1 MPDTAISVV
10 IASYNRAHLVGRAI
24 DSALAAMSLG
34 DEMIVADDGS
44 TDNTQ
49 QVLAQYGSRIR
60 CLRIPH
66 SGVGAARNYAVRQ
79 ARNPLVAFLDD
90 DEWMPDKLQ
99 LQRAVMHAHP
109 EALFCFSDF
118 TVRDPLGHVREH
130 NVTRLYRGPCRWEE
144 VLGPGTAF
152 SSIAP
157 LPAGHADFEVHVAQL
172 YTTLLEAFYVLT
184 STVIVRHELAGAALR
199 FEEDLPTHEDWVCYA
214 RLAKAGPAAYLA
226 CSTACQDKHA
236 GPRVTDADD
245 YTSATAHIAVLER
258 IWGADEVFL
267 ERQGGRLRQALAK
280 QHRVRAGWLLRQ
292 GRMREAREEFRLA
305 GEQRLSR
312 RMLACLPGPLAHGL
326 FGLWDMLRCKNPRP
340 EGVALGRP
348 PRGGR

>member
-1 MPDTAISVV
+1 MADESVSVV
-10 IASYNRAHLVGRAI
+10 ITSYNRARLVRRAVE
-24 DSALAAMSLG
+24 SALAAMARG
-34 DEMIVADDGS
+34 DEIVVVDDGS

-49 QVLAQYGSRIR
+49 KVLAQYGSRVR
-60 CLRIPH
+60 YFRIPH

-79 ARNPLVAFLDD
+79 VRHPLVAFLDDD

-99 LQRAVMHAHP
+99 LQRAVMHARA
-109 EALFCFSDF
+109 EALFCVSDF

-130 NVTRLYRGPCRWEE
+130 NVPRLYRGPCRWEE

-157 LPAGHADFEVHVAQL
+157 LPAGRADFEVHVAQL
-172 YTTLLEAFYVLT
+172 YTTMLEAPYVLT
-184 STVIVRHELAGAALR
+184 TTVIVRREAAGEALR
-199 FEEDLPTHEDWVCYA
+199 FEEDLPTHEDWACYA

-226 CSTACQDKHA
+226 CSTAYQNRHA

-245 YTSATAHIAVLER
+245 YNSAAAHLAVLER

-312 RMLACLPGPLAHGL
+312 RILACLPGPLAHGL
-326 FGLWDMLRCKNPRP
+326 SGLWDMLRSKP
-340 EGVALGRP
+340 E
-348 PRGGR
+348 